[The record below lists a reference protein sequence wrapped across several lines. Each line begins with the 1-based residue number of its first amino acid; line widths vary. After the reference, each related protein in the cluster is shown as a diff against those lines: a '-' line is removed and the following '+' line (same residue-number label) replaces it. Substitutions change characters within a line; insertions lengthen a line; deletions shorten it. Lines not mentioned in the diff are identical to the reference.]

1 MVVRGPISLFTVLM
15 FLDVKEPRADAR
27 WSLARMAGPANDNAA
42 RETRRPTPGLR
53 E

>member
-15 FLDVKEPRADAR
+15 FLDVKDPLADAGR
-27 WSLARMAGPANDNAA
+27 SLARMVGPANDNAS
-42 RETRRPTPGLR
+42 RETRGSVPDLR

>member
-15 FLDVKEPRADAR
+15 FLDVKEPCADAR
-27 WSLARMAGPANDNAA
+27 WSLARMAGPANDNAGH
-42 RETRRPTPGLR
+42 ETRRSTLKLR

>member
-1 MVVRGPISLFTVLM
+1 MVVRGPIALFTVLM

-27 WSLARMAGPANDNAA
+27 LSLAKMAGAANDNCG
-42 RETRRPTPGLR
+42 RETRGSTLKLR